1 MIASGLGHIAVPTPG
16 TPVLLSAVL
25 TALGL
30 DPETRAARVYFT
42 PLAGNANKTYVG
54 VPTMNKGTGV
64 GVLKQL
70 QIPPANG
77 FNDTFTLEAP
87 GGGVNLI
94 RLGSLAVDAD
104 TANDKLTVSYV
115 QG

>member
-1 MIASGLGHIAVPTPG
+1 MTINGLGHITVPTPG

-25 TALGL
+25 TSLGL

-42 PLAGNANKTYVG
+42 PLGGNAGKTYVG
-54 VPTMNKGTGV
+54 ATTMSKSTGV

-70 QIPPANG
+70 QVPPASG
-77 FNDTFTLEAP
+77 INDTFTLETV
-87 GGGVNLI
+87 GGGVDLI
-94 RLGSLAVDAD
+94 RLASLAIDAD
-104 TANDKLTVSYV
+104 SANDKLTVSYV

>member
-1 MIASGLGHIAVPTPG
+1 VTVVGLGHVAVPTPG

-25 TALGL
+25 TSLGL
-30 DPETRAARVYFT
+30 DPETRAARVYVT
-42 PLAGNANKTYVG
+42 PLGGNTGKTYFG
-54 VPTMNKGTGV
+54 TTTMSKSTGV

-70 QIPPANG
+70 LIPPTSG
-77 FNDTFTLEAP
+77 YNDTFTLESAD
-87 GGGVNLI
+87 GAANLI
-94 RLGSLAVDAD
+94 RLGSLAIDAD

>member
-1 MIASGLGHIAVPTPG
+1 MTVTGLGHIAVPTPG

-30 DPETRAARVYFT
+30 DPETRVTRVYVT
-42 PLAGNANKTYVG
+42 PLGGNAGKTYVG
-54 VPTMNKGTGV
+54 SPGMSKSTGV

-70 QIPPANG
+70 QIPPATG
-77 FNDTFTLEAP
+77 FNDTFTLESVD
-87 GGGVNLI
+87 GGVNLI
-94 RLGSLAVDAD
+94 RLASLAIDAD
-104 TANDKLTVSYV
+104 TANDKLTVGYA

>member
-1 MIASGLGHIAVPTPG
+1 MIANGLGHIAVPTPG

-25 TALGL
+25 TSLGL

-42 PLAGNANKTYVG
+42 PLGGDVGKTYVG
-54 VPTMNKGTGV
+54 IPGMNKTTGV

-77 FNDTFTLEAP
+77 FNDTFVLENADDS
-87 GGGVNLI
+87 VNSI
-94 RLGSLAVDAD
+94 RLASLAIDAD

>member
-1 MIASGLGHIAVPTPG
+1 MIANGLGHIAVPTPG

-30 DPETRAARVYFT
+30 DPEMRVSRVYVT
-42 PLAGNANKTYVG
+42 PLGGNINKTYVG
-54 VPTMNKGTGV
+54 TPTMNKGTGV

-70 QIPPANG
+70 QIPPTNG
-77 FNDTFTLEAP
+77 YNDTFTLEAP

-94 RLGSLAVDAD
+94 RLGSIALDAD
-104 TANDKLTVSYV
+104 QANDKLTVSYV

>member
-1 MIASGLGHIAVPTPG
+1 
-16 TPVLLSAVL
+16 VL

-30 DPETRAARVYFT
+30 DPETRVARVYVT
-42 PLAGNANKTYVG
+42 PLSGNAGKTYVG
-54 VPTMNKGTGV
+54 TPTMNKGTGV

-77 FNDTFTLEAP
+77 FNDTFTLESVD
-87 GGGVNLI
+87 GGVNLI